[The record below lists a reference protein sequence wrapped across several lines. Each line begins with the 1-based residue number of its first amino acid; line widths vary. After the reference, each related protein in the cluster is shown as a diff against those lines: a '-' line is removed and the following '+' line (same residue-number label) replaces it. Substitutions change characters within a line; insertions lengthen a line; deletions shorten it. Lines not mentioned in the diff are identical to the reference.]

1 MSRKEK
7 IREIL
12 TFASETEPSCPR
24 LERSVYDDTAA
35 SKLNTALASEPT
47 VVKFC
52 NSEATIKTYPDL
64 TAIDPSLVHEES
76 KKRRKT
82 HKRIN

>member
-1 MSRKEK
+1 MSHKQK

-12 TFASETEPSCPR
+12 TFASETEASCPR
-24 LERSVYDDTAA
+24 LERSVYYDAA
-35 SKLNTALASEPT
+35 DLKGNMAVASGPT
-47 VVKFC
+47 VVKSC
-52 NSEATIKTYPDL
+52 NSEATLKTYPDL
-64 TAIDPSLVHEES
+64 TAIDPSLVHEEA